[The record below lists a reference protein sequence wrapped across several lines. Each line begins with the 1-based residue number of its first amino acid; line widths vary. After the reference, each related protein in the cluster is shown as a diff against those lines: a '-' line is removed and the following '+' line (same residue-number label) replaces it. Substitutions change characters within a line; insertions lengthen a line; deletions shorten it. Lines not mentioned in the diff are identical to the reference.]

1 MGKQIPDNTELSV
14 QELVDNAKI
23 LSQHTFRSENLIQNF
38 NNLNIDPLA
47 RNKTQKW
54 EMAVGTVMY
63 AISGQ
68 IPDRVDIL
76 RGRQIIERLPKTVKS
91 DVDLHFV
98 LAYLPYLLVDSILII
113 ILLMLMKLI
122 NLKTQWR
129 LFQKLTIMHL

>member
-1 MGKQIPDNTELSV
+1 MYQFLDKWENRFPDNTELSV
-14 QELVDNAKI
+14 QELADNAKI

-76 RGRQIIERLPKTVKS
+76 RGRQIIEKIT
-91 DVDLHFV
+91 
-98 LAYLPYLLVDSILII
+98 
-113 ILLMLMKLI
+113 
-122 NLKTQWR
+122 
-129 LFQKLTIMHL
+129 